1 MPPDRSV
8 PPSLPHWLLRRA
20 DQATVAVLV
29 LVGLAATMGWWIE
42 QGGLQGRMIEVE
54 RAAPQTAQFQVD
66 INQADWPELAE
77 LPGIGQT
84 LAHRIVDS
92 RRTAGPYLDHDDLRR
107 RVRGIGPRTLESIR
121 PYLLPMPDGGNLAG
135 R

>member
-1 MPPDRSV
+1 MPLDRSV

-84 LAHRIVDS
+84 LAHRIVDA